1 MPRHPT
7 DDEAEPGSARRL
19 PAIKVVGVS
28 AAGKST
34 LVAALRALGYDAYT
48 VSQEHSNVPDLWRQF
63 GIPRVLIA
71 LETDLATQRQRRPD
85 VTWDAAHLAIERQR
99 LSAAHQAADLR
110 INTTDLTAAQV
121 LGLVVAYLERQ
132 RIGRAA
138 TALPPAP
145 RTGGY

>member
-1 MPRHPT
+1 MPRRPA
-7 DDEAEPGSARRL
+7 DDEVEPGQARPL
-19 PAIKVVGVS
+19 PSIKVVGVS

-34 LVAALRALGYDAYT
+34 LVAALRALGYDAYA
-48 VSQEHSNVPDLWRQF
+48 VSQEHSNVADLWKQF

-85 VTWDAAHLAIERQR
+85 VTWDAAHLVSERQR

-110 INTTDLTAAQV
+110 INTTDLTAQQV
-121 LGLVVAYLERQ
+121 LALVVAYLERK
-132 RIGRAA
+132 RIDRAA